1 MPDDKDPAR
10 ALEDEAETH
19 RENLASTL
27 SELRDR
33 ISPGRMN
40 DAAFTFARENGGAI
54 MSNLTA
60 QVRDN
65 PIPLLLIGAGLAL
78 FFRKGLRSD
87 GYNGGMSMYRDDEA
101 GDMMRRTADPTAG
114 FGYDAD
120 EYRRGRSTTGRISE
134 AAGDLRDNVSES
146 LSAAGEKVS
155 SQAASIRDTVTG
167 GLSNMRETYSS
178 TTDAVT
184 ARAADLRDLASDG
197 VSSARDAMSDMTDRA
212 GEYSQRARSGLATL
226 ATEQPLVLGALGLLA
241 GAALAAMLPR
251 TQVEEEY
258 MGSTAQR
265 LRDEAR
271 HTAEDTYQRAK
282 SAASKAVDKAAE
294 VASQE
299 FSGQGQ
305 DAKTTSGGP
314 ASIASQSTGTSS
326 SGGSA
331 PSVAAGHGISA
342 GSGGARPTE
351 TISATPSKDT
361 ETARRS

>member
-1 MPDDKDPAR
+1 MSEHKDPSR

-19 RENLASTL
+19 REQLASTL

-54 MSNLTA
+54 MSNFTA

-78 FFRKGLRSD
+78 FFRKGLNSD
-87 GYNGGMSMYRDDEA
+87 GYQGGMSLYRDDEA
-101 GDMMRRTADPTAG
+101 GDLMRRTADPTAG
-114 FGYDAD
+114 FGYEAD
-120 EYRRGRSTTGRISE
+120 DYRQGRSTGRMSE
-134 AAGDLRDNVSES
+134 AAGEFRDNVSER

-184 ARAADLRDLASDG
+184 ARAADLRDLASEG
-197 VSSARDAMSDMTDRA
+197 VAGARDVMSDMTDRA

-271 HTAEDTYQRAK
+271 HTAEETYQRAK

-305 DAKTTSGGP
+305 DSKPATGGP
-314 ASIASQSTGTSS
+314 APAVSPSASATS
-326 SGGSA
+326 SGGTS
-331 PSVAAGHGISA
+331 PSVGAGLGISA

-351 TISATPSKDT
+351 TISATPSN

>member
-1 MPDDKDPAR
+1 MPEHKDPSR

-19 RENLASTL
+19 REHLASTL

-78 FFRKGLRSD
+78 FFRKGLRGD
-87 GYNGGMSMYRDDEA
+87 GYHGGMSMYRDDEA
-101 GDMMRRTADPTAG
+101 GDLMRRTADPTAG
-114 FGYDAD
+114 FGYEAD
-120 EYRRGRSTTGRISE
+120 DYRHGRSTTGRISE
-134 AAGDLRDNVSES
+134 AAGELRDNVSER

-167 GLSNMRETYSS
+167 SLSNMRETYSS

-184 ARAADLRDLASDG
+184 ARAADLRDLASEG
-197 VSSARDAMSDMTDRA
+197 VASARDTMSDMTDRA
-212 GEYSQRARSGLATL
+212 GDYSQRARSGLATL

-282 SAASKAVDKAAE
+282 AAASKAVDKAAE

-305 DAKTTSGGP
+305 TAKAATGGP
-314 ASIASQSTGTSS
+314 APFASPSAEVAS
-326 SGGSA
+326 SGGTA
-331 PSVAAGHGISA
+331 PSVAAGLGISA

-351 TISATPSKDT
+351 TISATPSAET
-361 ETARRS
+361 ESVKRS